1 LKTDPIRDFPAA
13 AAPSAITLFLRFL
26 RLGLTAFGGPAMV
39 AYIRDMAVNKQGW
52 LSQESFKQ
60 GVGICQSIPGAT
72 AIQAAAYVGLRAGG
86 VWGAI
91 AAYVGFGM
99 PAFVLM
105 TVLSAL
111 YLHSRDLPLTT
122 SIFAGLQVI
131 VAAMVAHAAYS
142 FGRSIVRDRRD
153 LGLGLAVAGFLF
165 FGGNPLL
172 AIGFAALLGPALFRQ
187 SIRGGDGSPPAGKP
201 LAVSDLRPAL
211 LLLLALCAALT
222 LLFAL
227 DRDLFALAVM
237 MIKIDC
243 FAFGG
248 GYASMPLMFNEV
260 VSVKQWM
267 TSQTFM
273 DGIALGQATPGPIVV
288 TATFVGFLR
297 AGLTGAFVAT
307 TAIFAP
313 SLIMLIAAAPT
324 FDRFQH
330 KPLFRRVMHGALTS
344 FVGLLLSVA
353 LRFTLAI
360 PWEPCRIG
368 LAALA
373 VVALWRKVDLLWVVL
388 AGIAISAVLL

>member
-1 LKTDPIRDFPAA
+1 
-13 AAPSAITLFLRFL
+13 
-26 RLGLTAFGGPAMV
+26 MV

-91 AAYVGFGM
+91 AAYLGFGM

-111 YLHSRDLPLTT
+111 YLRNRELAMVA
-122 SIFAGLQVI
+122 SIFAGLQVV

-142 FGRSIVRDRRD
+142 FGRSIVRNWRD

-165 FGGNPLL
+165 FGGNPLV
-172 AIGFAALLGPALFRQ
+172 AIGVAALLGPALVGQTIKADEEHR
-187 SIRGGDGSPPAGKP
+187 PAGKP
-201 LAVSDLRPAL
+201 LAARDLRPAL
-211 LLLLALCAALT
+211 LLTLALLAALA
-222 LLFAL
+222 LLFAV
-227 DRDLFALAVM
+227 DRNLFALALM
-237 MIKIDC
+237 MVKIDC

-248 GYASMPLMFNEV
+248 GYASVPLMFNEV

-273 DGIALGQATPGPIVV
+273 DGIALGQTTPGPIVV
-288 TATFVGFLR
+288 TATFIGFLR
-297 AGLTGAFVAT
+297 AGLTGAIVAT

-313 SLIMLIAAAPT
+313 SLIMLIAAVPT
-324 FDRFQH
+324 FDRIQH
-330 KPLFRRVMHGALTS
+330 KPLFQQAMHGALVS
-344 FVGLLLSVA
+344 FTGLLLSVA

-360 PWEPCRIG
+360 PWEPCRII
-368 LAALA
+368 LALLA
-373 VVALWRKVDLLWVVL
+373 VVALWRKVDLLWVIL
-388 AGIAISAVLL
+388 AGIAISAALL